1 MKKFC
6 RKGHLKRSGKRWLA
20 LLMSVCLIGTMIPIT
35 ARAENGSTETG
46 LCEHHTEHTP
56 ECGYVAPARG
66 HECEHVHDESCG
78 YQEASECNHVHTE
91 ECGENGENCTHVH
104 TSECGYAE
112 GHACEHVH
120 TSECGYVEASEGSP
134 CTYVCDI
141 CGEEGKQG
149 ENIVS
154 DENLTKQATDK
165 HITTWQWIDEEEYL
179 GKR

>member
-1 MKKFC
+1 MTF
-6 RKGHLKRSGKRWLA
+6 
-20 LLMSVCLIGTMIPIT
+20 GTMIPIT

-46 LCEHHTEHTP
+46 LCEHHTEHTA
-56 ECGYVAPARG
+56 ECGYVAPVRG

-120 TSECGYVEASEGSP
+120 DEECGYAEASEGSP
-134 CTYVCDI
+134 CTFVCDI
-141 CGEEGKQG
+141 CGKEAEPEQTEGK
-149 ENIVS
+149 
-154 DENLTKQATDK
+154 L
-165 HITTWQWIDEEEYL
+165 IT
-179 GKR
+179 